1 MSEFSVSRVTIR
13 RALKELVNDALLA
26 PRQGSG
32 YKVQALLQQPLNRI
46 TGFSEDC
53 RRRGLKPGSIWLSC
67 EDVACD
73 DDEATHFKLEPKTIV
88 VRINRIRTADG
99 EPYAVD
105 NATLLRSAVA
115 HPPWPHDSLY
125 GALAQI
131 DCAPVRV
138 HQTYKPMLA
147 DRLLA
152 DWLDVEPGAALMR
165 VIRAGYA
172 ASGAPVEYARC
183 WFRPD
188 RWEFSHE
195 IHQ

>member
-88 VRINRIRTADG
+88 VRINRFAQLMGCLMLWIMQPCYVLRLH
-99 EPYAVD
+99 
-105 NATLLRSAVA
+105 TLPGLTIV
-115 HPPWPHDSLY
+115 
-125 GALAQI
+125 
-131 DCAPVRV
+131 CTV
-138 HQTYKPMLA
+138 HWHK
-147 DRLLA
+147 
-152 DWLDVEPGAALMR
+152 
-165 VIRAGYA
+165 
-172 ASGAPVEYARC
+172 
-183 WFRPD
+183 
-188 RWEFSHE
+188 
-195 IHQ
+195 